1 MKNDLSCEVV
11 QDLLPSYVGSL
22 TSEVTNRSI
31 KAHILFMVKK
41 IY

>member
-22 TSEVTNRSI
+22 TSEVTNQSFE
-31 KAHILFMVKK
+31 AHILLMVKK